1 MILHKDNIVKKTVK
15 ANCQLFGKKL
25 ILSLKWNC
33 GIKVAHYKKFLKLA
47 ESYFIFKDN
56 MMHKK
61 YISIASEQ
69 IKIMI
74 FKNLFSKCEEQ
85 P

>member
-1 MILHKDNIVKKTVK
+1 M
-15 ANCQLFGKKL
+15 L
-25 ILSLKWNC
+25 ILFLKWNC
-33 GIKVAHYKKFLKLA
+33 GIKVAHYTFKKFLKSA

-69 IKIMI
+69 ICNIG
-74 FKNLFSKCEEQ
+74 
-85 P
+85 